1 MGIEVEKRDISVAGR
16 LLAHFSKRLA
26 PEQRVKDELAA
37 LGELAK
43 TPNISASV
51 PKRVECI
58 AELQAKGY
66 NVPDYP
72 ANRKNSEDKGIKVT
86 YAKVLKEDRRL
97 QKGEVINATKLSTA
111 KLCVF
116 FETEMADCSEEKL
129 MMLLHMKPTKMRV
142 SDPFILT
149 AELFKTLT
157 AELFKTLMRIVT
169 GQVCFKEVSN
179 SGGFVCQVPV
189 CPGRI
194 VTEVLSAR
202 GGSFTKVLSARPGR
216 IITKV
221 LCARGGLLPRSRVPG
236 EDRQPGSCLPGEDCL
251 RLQGSP
257 QDPHR
262 L

>member
-1 MGIEVEKRDISVAGR
+1 M
-16 LLAHFSKRLA
+16 
-26 PEQRVKDELAA
+26 
-37 LGELAK
+37 
-43 TPNISASV
+43 
-51 PKRVECI
+51 
-58 AELQAKGY
+58 
-66 NVPDYP
+66 PDYP

-202 GGSFTKVLSARPGR
+202 GGSFTKVLSAR
-216 IITKV
+216 
-221 LCARGGLLPRSRVPG
+221 GGSLPRSCVPG
-236 EDRQPGSCLPGEDCL
+236 EDCYQGPVCPGRIVSQGPVCPERIAFVFKDLPKILTVSKDLPKILTGPNQEDRAKEGLEERPDLEALHFIKCGIL
-251 RLQGSP
+251 FEYFWDTFGIILGYF
-257 QDPHR
+257 
-262 L
+262 